1 MGAPVLPSRFAQRF
15 WTGFVPAPAPASVSA
30 FPFFC
35 VLPNSQDTTPD
46 PVNIDLSG
54 WRPRRDSNPCYRR
67 ESTRSDR
74 KLLKPRN
81 TDGYLKRFQ

>member
-1 MGAPVLPSRFAQRF
+1 MEPSSTNLSLPRFASIRR
-15 WTGFVPAPAPASVSA
+15 GFEVPAN
-30 FPFFC
+30 
-35 VLPNSQDTTPD
+35 PNRILAGSFD
-46 PVNIDLSG
+46 NRFLG
-54 WRPRRDSNPCYRR
+54 DSCYRR